1 MKHFL
6 FLGLSMILT
15 LGCSSASAITF
26 SDDRFTYETKDAT
39 TAKITKY
46 NGSEASIIFPT
57 TVAHDGV
64 TYQINEIYGLS
75 SCVISSNNNTVEE
88 LYFPAGITSI
98 KSVTDESTSLKNVI
112 IEDGTQLTSV
122 SRAFYIYFSY
132 YDSPLES
139 VTVLTSCNFTYFD
152 FTANASEL
160 LLKVGEI
167 QVYYQGN
174 ETGEPVQIYLYSH
187 LGASADRHY
196 GANCF
201 KTLLTGLQRKGKDI
215 SKITKID
222 LSNMPNHSG
231 KVKAKVKFT
240 FDSENYDPSS
250 ELSNGAEVI
259 TGTKTYTSGIKEIAD
274 LTDFTAPQFT
284 TCTNISYTRQNAMD
298 WNSVCLPFDIKESD
312 FGTDACKIYTVAS
325 ATTETIDLKRVE
337 SEETVIPAGTPC
349 FIKSTVETWNL
360 SLSDVSLSSD
370 VTPQTITIDENWSV
384 VGSFTTQIIGS
395 GKYKLASN
403 GSEFG
408 ITSGSSAKVFPF
420 RCYIAPNGSNHA
432 PTRMYVNLDDEASI
446 MLVPD
451 DEVPQRVKL
460 FDLMGRPRKEG
471 TQGIFIQ
478 STR

>member
-1 MKHFL
+1 M
-6 FLGLSMILT
+6 
-15 LGCSSASAITF
+15 
-26 SDDRFTYETKDAT
+26 
-39 TAKITKY
+39 
-46 NGSEASIIFPT
+46 
-57 TVAHDGV
+57 
-64 TYQINEIYGLS
+64 
-75 SCVISSNNNTVEE
+75 
-88 LYFPAGITSI
+88 
-98 KSVTDESTSLKNVI
+98 
-112 IEDGTQLTSV
+112 
-122 SRAFYIYFSY
+122 
-132 YDSPLES
+132 
-139 VTVLTSCNFTYFD
+139 
-152 FTANASEL
+152 
-160 LLKVGEI
+160 
-167 QVYYQGN
+167 
-174 ETGEPVQIYLYSH
+174 YLYDCYNFKKARPFGTTRFKYLLSA
-187 LGASADRHY
+187 LQKKGA
-196 GANCF
+196 
-201 KTLLTGLQRKGKDI
+201 DI
-215 SKITKID
+215 SAITKID
-222 LSNMPNHSG
+222 LSGMPDEPLNIG
-231 KVKAKVKFT
+231 VKFT

-259 TGTKTYTSGIKEIAD
+259 TDTMTYTASGIKEIAD
-274 LTDFTAPQFT
+274 LTDFSAPQFT

-370 VTPQTITIDENWSV
+370 VTPQTIAIDENWSV